1 MFAATFALTNCT
13 KNDEANNVPVLNG
26 PKYELFAEPADTRTA
41 LGDDGVSTMWLE
53 SDSINVFH
61 AVAGST
67 TYKNDGDFDFD
78 AATSGRFTGTL
89 AEELTEGTEYD
100 WYLFYPYNSFI
111 TTPDND
117 NGRTYIGKRSDQ
129 SQVQNG
135 NDSRAHICGTNCP
148 LYGKATVK
156 YPETLKVQMNHI
168 ASVIAVKVTND
179 DANDIV
185 VKSVSFTAPESI
197 VGEYYINFAG
207 ESPVITD
214 YKYTSATANLTVT
227 NGAAITAEG
236 GSATFYM
243 LVKPFTAAAGDKLSL
258 SVTTD
263 QGTCTK
269 SLTLPNDVAF
279 TAGKI
284 KTLNIG
290 FTAPNE
296 KDFTWNLTINET
308 KTATEDEMSWEND
321 IASMVVDKGEATTKT
336 NNYYPGNGKSST
348 RFYKNSVLTIT
359 PKDGYIIKRVEFNAT
374 ASTTSTAQKYA
385 TALNNSTW
393 TNATSAVNSQL
404 VTITPTDG
412 ATAVQ
417 ATISDTCGFSEVV
430 IFYEEGTVTPTITAE
445 NIVDVAAVG
454 VTDATATITLKGLDG
469 VAVNATP
476 DGTVVT
482 AASVEGNTLKY
493 TVSKNES
500 FEAREGKITLSAEG
514 ADDVTITVSQ
524 LAKEAVTLTLSKDAV
539 ELEATDEESHED
551 ITFTSNTTTVTAK
564 VYNDEARTTECT
576 WITAHVNGKAISY
589 LAEANTGAERVAY
602 IVVTATLD
610 GRTTSES
617 VKVTQKTGLI
627 GNPTNIKVT
636 KVDATS
642 LTATWD
648 AVEHAKEYEWE
659 IKTKDAV
666 LCATGSVTS
675 AALNFDINNLDDV
688 TLLEDGFTKFVA
700 DTEYVLYV
708 KSIAADGYTNA
719 DAGKFAQSDAFKYSE
734 SGAAEEKTAKF
745 TFNQEAGSGNA
756 TITRTSGDITCVI
769 AKGSGSNNPNE
780 GSTYVRFQAKNTMTI
795 SGGTITNIAITF
807 SSSTYNKTISANVGT
822 YTKSSKTATWTGSA
836 TEVVLTNTDSSQ
848 ARISSIV
855 VTYK

>member
-1 MFAATFALTNCT
+1 MKKLILSLGLMFAATFALTNCT

-41 LGDDGVSTMWLE
+41 LGDDGVSTTWLE

-89 AEELTEGTEYD
+89 AEELAEGTEYD

-168 ASVIAVKVTND
+168 ASVIAVNVTND

-207 ESPVITD
+207 ESPIITD
-214 YKYTSATANLTVT
+214 YKYTSATAKLSVT
-227 NGAAITAEG
+227 DGAAITAEG
-236 GSATFYM
+236 GSAKFYM

-296 KDFTWNLTINET
+296 KDVTWNLAI
-308 KTATEDEMSWEND
+308 KSATSATSDAVLWDND
-321 IASMVVDKGEATTKT
+321 IASMLLEKGTSSQAANSYYGSTT
-336 NNYYPGNGKSST
+336 T
-348 RFYKNSVLTIT
+348 RIYTGQDLTIT
-359 PKDGYIIKRVEFNAT
+359 PKDGYIIKRVEFT
-374 ASTTSTAQKYA
+374 GST
-385 TALNNSTW
+385 NNYIAKLQSSTW
-393 TNATSAVNSQL
+393 TNATASINGAL
-404 VTITPTDG
+404 VTVTPIDG
-412 ATAVQ
+412 TTAIK
-417 ATISDTCGFSEVV
+417 ADIGGTCRLTGVV
-430 IFYEEGTVTPTITAE
+430 IFYEEGAVTPTITAE
-445 NIVDVAAVG
+445 NIVDVAAAG
-454 VTDATATITLKGLDG
+454 VTDATATVTLKGLDG
-469 VAVNATP
+469 VAVNAAP

-493 TVSKNES
+493 TVSKNDS
-500 FEAREGKITLSAEG
+500 LVAREGKITLSAEG

-539 ELEATDEESHED
+539 ELEATDEDTHED
-551 ITFTSNTTTVTAK
+551 ITFESDGTVTVK
-564 VYNDEARTTECT
+564 VCDDAEGTTESEDVWLIAEVKGT
-576 WITAHVNGKAISY
+576 AISY
-589 LAEANTGAERVAY
+589 MAEANIGAERVAY

-610 GRTTSES
+610 GNTISKS
-617 VKVTQKTGLI
+617 VKVTQKKGASALTESVIYSTEFNYNIVGSSYTSKDEIIGEDADGKQWAIVYGNWNGSQYAQLRVYSTGNFGSVYTKFDLA
-627 GNPTNIKVT
+627 KVT
-636 KVDATS
+636 KVTYKAYVSSTALKLNTYYSTDSGTTWTKVDSAKALTTS
-642 LTATWD
+642 STEYTFE
-648 AVEHAKEYEWE
+648 VSSTGEYENVR
-659 IKTKDAV
+659 IKFEAAGTKPSSKNYQ
-666 LCATGSVTS
+666 LT
-675 AALNFDINNLDDV
+675 IDDV
-688 TLLEDGFTKFVA
+688 SVYGMK
-700 DTEYVLYV
+700 
-708 KSIAADGYTNA
+708 
-719 DAGKFAQSDAFKYSE
+719 
-734 SGAAEEKTAKF
+734 
-745 TFNQEAGSGNA
+745 
-756 TITRTSGDITCVI
+756 
-769 AKGSGSNNPNE
+769 
-780 GSTYVRFQAKNTMTI
+780 
-795 SGGTITNIAITF
+795 
-807 SSSTYNKTISANVGT
+807 
-822 YTKSSKTATWTGSA
+822 
-836 TEVVLTNTDSSQ
+836 
-848 ARISSIV
+848 
-855 VTYK
+855 